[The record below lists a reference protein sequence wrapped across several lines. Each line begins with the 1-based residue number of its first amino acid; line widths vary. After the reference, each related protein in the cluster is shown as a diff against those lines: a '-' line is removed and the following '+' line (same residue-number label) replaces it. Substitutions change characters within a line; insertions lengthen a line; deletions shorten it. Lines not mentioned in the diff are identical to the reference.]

1 MATKKDLEQ
10 KKELARMLFMNGE
23 SQKRIADIT
32 GVSAVTINKWVS
44 EGGWNEAR
52 AAKQITRPE
61 LVNKLLLAINT
72 LIEKVNNEG
81 DPDAIANLG
90 DKLSKLSSTIEKLDK
105 KASVVDVIEVF
116 MAFGKWLQHRA
127 SFDDELTPELLK
139 AINRYQDIYITEH
152 ISQK

>member
-52 AAKQITRPE
+52 AARQITRPE